1 MGKTKITGIILAGGK
16 SSRMGAEKGL
26 IPFKGKPMIEYA
38 IEALSPFCDEILIS
52 ANTLSY
58 NFLGFEVIKDEIPNS
73 GPMGGIYSCMKH
85 SKNELN
91 FVLTCDMPLVTPKIV
106 SQIIDCID
114 NYEVVI
120 PCHGGEYFEPL
131 CAVYH
136 KNILPEVE
144 KFIQTGNFKI
154 PDLIKN
160 VKTFKIMTGI
170 ENGLDQKS
178 FFSVNSKADMNKLL
192 RLEKDEGINNI
203 PNLLMIAGTGRKV
216 GKTTFACA
224 LISSASQKHEV
235 VGIKISPHLHH
246 QTEGQKILHQNDKF
260 LIIEETNPDSE
271 KDSSR
276 MLRAGATKVY
286 YLQTI
291 DKNIREPFVLLL
303 NLIHKHQAVIC
314 ESGALLEYA
323 KPGIFLLVKR
333 KGQTSFKKG
342 LDLLPYAPD
351 SIVEF
356 DDEGFNPSIDTFSY
370 TNGVWKKKESTE
382 KHG

>member
-1 MGKTKITGIILAGGK
+1 MMERKITGIILAGGK

-26 IPFKGKPMIEYA
+26 IPFKGKPMINYA
-38 IEALSPFCDEILIS
+38 IEALSPFCNQILIS
-52 ANTLSY
+52 ANSTSY
-58 NFLGFEVIKDEIPNS
+58 NFLGFEVIEDEIANS

-91 FVLTCDMPLVTPKIV
+91 FVLSCDMPLIAQQIA
-106 SQIIDCID
+106 SQIIDSIA
-114 NYEVVI
+114 NFEVTI
-120 PCHGGEYFEPL
+120 PWHGGEYFEPL

-136 KNILPEVE
+136 KNILPEFE
-144 KFIQTGNFKI
+144 RFIKSGNFRI

-160 VKTFKIMTGI
+160 VSTKKIATGI
-170 ENGLDQKS
+170 EYGLDPKA
-178 FFSVNSKADMNKLL
+178 FFSVNSKADMNELL
-192 RLEKDEGINNI
+192 NIEKSKDVKEI

-216 GKTTFACA
+216 GKTTFACQ
-224 LISSASQKHEV
+224 LISRASKTKEV

-246 QTEGQKILHQNDKF
+246 QVEGQKIIHQHHDKF
-260 LIIEETNPDSE
+260 QIIEEINPHSE

-291 DKNIREPFVLLL
+291 DKNIREPFDLLL
-303 NLIHKHQAVIC
+303 ELVDEHQAVIC

-323 KPGIFLLVKR
+323 KPGMFLLVKR

-342 LDLLPYAPD
+342 LDLLPYSPD
-351 SIVEF
+351 AIVEF
-356 DDEGFNPSIDTFSY
+356 DDENFNPPPDEFCYNS
-370 TNGVWKKKESTE
+370 GVWQKTKNPTI
-382 KHG
+382 

>member
-26 IPFKGKPMIEYA
+26 IHFKGKPMIEYA
-38 IEALSPFCDEILIS
+38 IEALSPFCDQIQIS
-52 ANTLSY
+52 ANSTSY
-58 NFLGFEVIKDEIPNS
+58 NFLGFEVIEDEVPKS

-91 FVLTCDMPLVTPKIV
+91 FVLSCDMPLITPQIV
-106 SQIIDCID
+106 SHIIEFTDS
-114 NYEVVI
+114 YEAAI
-120 PCHGGEYFEPL
+120 PWHGGEYFEPL

-136 KNILPEVE
+136 KNILPEFK
-144 KFIQTGNFKI
+144 KFIQDGNFRI
-154 PDLIKN
+154 PDLIRN
-160 VKTFKIMTGI
+160 VNTYKIMTGI
-170 ENGLDQKS
+170 ENGLDRKS
-178 FFSVNSKADMNKLL
+178 FFSVNSKADMN
-192 RLEKDEGINNI
+192 RLVNMEYGKDVKKI

-216 GKTTFACA
+216 GKTTFACQ
-224 LISSASQKHEV
+224 LISDISKTQEV
-235 VGIKISPHLHH
+235 AGIKISPHLHN
-246 QTEGQKILHQNDKF
+246 QTEGQNILHQDDKF
-260 LIIEETNPDSE
+260 LIIEETNPSSD

-291 DKNIREPFVLLL
+291 DKNIREPFDLLL
-303 NLIHKHQAVIC
+303 KLIHKHQVVIC

-323 KPGIFLLVKR
+323 RPGMFLLVKR

-351 SIVEF
+351 AIVEF
-356 DDEGFNPSIDTFSY
+356 DDEGFNPSTDGFSY
-370 TNGVWKKKESTE
+370 KKGLWQKTKKPEI
-382 KHG
+382 